1 MPQSVLLIISITVCL
16 LFGVSRKYYIGKFG
30 GGVKQ
35 VNFFNVVVAVFTIA
49 TFLIWG
55 GFGEVSFFTLIAALA
70 YGMFTA
76 LQYLFVFK
84 AMSVG
89 SWAYTS
95 VITSLST
102 LIPAVSGWI
111 FWDEVVSW
119 PQIVGMALMVVCF
132 VFSVDLKK
140 GNNAPQEKSKKKF
153 VLWVIYALIAFFTT
167 GGIGVT
173 QKVHST
179 SAYAAEKN
187 AFLIIAFL
195 FSFVFA
201 GSIYAICLIR
211 ERKSRQNLAQSAQ
224 GAEQV
229 TPEQVPQATEKVR
242 KTEKYYGWKTLILI
256 AVSGVFVALNNKL
269 NLQLSGEM
277 DSAVFFPLINGTNLI
292 LTTLASVFLFKEK
305 FKKLQWVGLITG
317 IVAVIMLCNPFA

>member
-1 MPQSVLLIISITVCL
+1 MPQSVLLIISIIVCL
-16 LFGVSRKYYIGKFG
+16 LFGMSRKYYIGKFS

-35 VNFFNVVVAVFTIA
+35 VNFFNAIVAIFAIV

-55 GFGEVSFFTLIAALA
+55 GFGQASYFTVLSALA
-70 YGMFTA
+70 FGTFTA

-84 AMSVG
+84 AMAVG

-102 LIPAVSGWI
+102 LIPAVSGWL
-111 FWDEVVSW
+111 FWDELVSW

-140 GNNAPQEKSKKKF
+140 GSNTAQGKSKKKF
-153 VLWVIYALIAFFTT
+153 ILWLVYALVAFFTT
-167 GGIGVT
+167 GGIGVM

-211 ERKSRQNLAQSAQ
+211 ERKKQQVLAQ
-224 GAEQV
+224 
-229 TPEQVPQATEKVR
+229 TPKETVSRETQQATGKVEKS
-242 KTEKYYGWKTLILI
+242 KKYYGWKTLIFI
-256 AVSGVFVALNNKL
+256 VVGGVFVALNNKL

-277 DSAVFFPLINGTNLI
+277 DSAVFFPLVNGTNLI
-292 LTTLASVFLFKEK
+292 LTTIVSVVLFKEK
-305 FKKLQWVGLITG
+305 FKKLQWIGLIAG